1 MIYDVWDITKKE
13 MALLHNKV
21 VWITTDAGWH
31 ILGKI
36 NFESNSVNFAST
48 DEKSDG
54 CGFEIDGYRNAYCIF
69 TTDDSDDETN
79 GAFQELVVFDDDDE
93 ISSYTDD
100 YLWYIYDDDIAILNW
115 ETEEDED

>member
-1 MIYDVWDITKKE
+1 MIYEVGDITKKE

-36 NFESNSVNFAST
+36 NYESNSVNFAST

-54 CGFEIDGYRNAYCIF
+54 CGFELDGYRNAYCIF
-69 TTDDSDDETN
+69 TSDDADDSTD
-79 GAFQELVVFDDDDE
+79 GSFQDLVVFDEDDE
-93 ISSYTDD
+93 IDTYKED
-100 YLWYIYDDDIAILNW
+100 YLWYIFDEDIAILNGD
-115 ETEEDED
+115 EEDED